1 MVESLWS
8 DVNSS
13 VQGVLRLSTGLETP
27 KDVMSA
33 WITPS
38 VNGLPTPTMVRTH
51 PTCIYGSEQ
60 RHRPPLAHLC
70 PYL

>member
-1 MVESLWS
+1 M
-8 DVNSS
+8 
-13 VQGVLRLSTGLETP
+13 RLSTGLETP
-27 KDVMSA
+27 KDVMNA